1 MLKLEEPELNKGF
14 LITPAQKQASREDEL
29 YPLL

>member
-14 LITPAQKQASREDEL
+14 LIIPAQKQASREDEL